1 MQTEFLAYGAR
12 QKVIEV
18 QIVLQTGLRTLGL
31 KYPKSIEPLGS
42 VEEEYVLSY
51 FNWVTVFVHSC

>member
-18 QIVLQTGLRTLGL
+18 QIVLQTGPKNTGL
-31 KYPKSIEPLGS
+31 KIS
-42 VEEEYVLSY
+42 
-51 FNWVTVFVHSC
+51 

>member
-1 MQTEFLAYGAR
+1 MQTEFLAYGAG

-31 KYPKSIEPLGS
+31 KYPNSIEPLGS

-51 FNWVTVFVHSC
+51 FN